1 MQLIH
6 EMYSDYE
13 RLLHANP
20 QRGYDFFYST
30 LLNPAL
36 REPMLTSEASLQA
49 IFCGC
54 NEKGQA
60 IFPNALNINDL
71 LVDEGYMDQALGNYL
86 AFLGYSNPGNNWAT
100 FLRNNYT
107 AIFADKAA
115 LAAMLQSRTA
125 MQLFVSDATLWAAI
139 LANTIYF
146 RRCMCSY
153 YFCAQLA
160 ATPTKIG
167 DIRANSSILTAFNTD
182 KKIVTSNQTIT
193 AAQST
198 VFFCMIIGQG
208 GVGGRGG
215 YYYSQSC
222 DTYRSDADPGTEGF
236 VAGTKGKARY
246 NEYPNETY
254 KNAGGGGGRGGV
266 KYCAIRLRKN
276 AKLSCTMSAIPTFT
290 GNDKRSSFKQ
300 AANNTQAQI
309 LPDIETSTNST
320 SGTAAAN
327 GYGGYGYGAPA
338 SGNNFLGT
346 PSANKGTPPNNG
358 RYYGSK
364 EGIGGKGVGA
374 GGGGGAGYGNDSR
387 GYTGGG
393 AAPGCIGLY
402 KGA

>member
-30 LLNPAL
+30 LLNPSL

-86 AFLGYSNPGNNWAT
+86 AFLGYSNPGNNWTT

-107 AIFADKAA
+107 SIFANKAA
-115 LAAMLQSRTA
+115 LAAVLQSRTA
-125 MQLFVSDATLWAAI
+125 MQLFVSDSTLWSAI
-139 LANTIYF
+139 VANTVYF
-146 RRCMCSY
+146 KRCMCSY
-153 YFCAQLA
+153 YFCEKLA

-167 DIRANSSILTAFNTD
+167 DIRANSSLLTAFNTN
-182 KKIVTSNQTIT
+182 KTIVTSNQTIT

-208 GVGGRGG
+208 GKGGKGG
-215 YYYSQSC
+215 YSESPNCDHYY
-222 DTYRSDADPGTEGF
+222 YDAQNGAPGNNGGT
-236 VAGTKGKARY
+236 AGKTRY
-246 NEYPNETY
+246 NEYGSDNKE

-266 KYCAIRLRKN
+266 TYCAIRLRKN
-276 AKLSCTMSAIPTFT
+276 AKLSCTMSATPTFT
-290 GNDKRSSFKQ
+290 GSDKRSSFEQ

-309 LPDIETSTNST
+309 LPNIETSSNST
-320 SGTAAAN
+320 SGANAAN

-346 PSANKGTPPNNG
+346 PSAGKGQEG
-358 RYYGSK
+358 GSRASK
-364 EGIGGKGVGA
+364 CGDGGKGIGA
-374 GGGGGAGYGNDSR
+374 GGGGGGGTNGAEGGN
-387 GYTGGG
+387 G
-393 AAPGCIGLY
+393 ASGCIGIY
-402 KGA
+402 RGA

>member
-60 IFPNALNINDL
+60 IFPNALNIIDL
-71 LVDEGYMDQALGNYL
+71 LVDEGYFDQALGNYL

-107 AIFADKAA
+107 AIFADKTAIAA
-115 LAAMLQSRTA
+115 VLQSRTA

-139 LANTIYF
+139 LANTAYF

-167 DIRANSSILTAFNTD
+167 DIRANNNILKAFNTD
-182 KKIVTSNQTIT
+182 KTIVTSNQTIT
-193 AAQST
+193 AVQST
-198 VFFCMIIGQG
+198 VFFCMLIGQG
-208 GVGGRGG
+208 GMGGKGG
-215 YYYSQSC
+215 WSEAPNCDQYYY
-222 DTYRSDADPGTEGF
+222 AAEN
-236 VAGTKGKARY
+236 GKAGNNGGTAGKTRY
-246 NEYPNETY
+246 DEYGDRDKE

-266 KYCAIRLRKN
+266 TYCAIRLRKN
-276 AKLSCTMSAIPTFT
+276 AKLNCTMGPTPTFT

-309 LPDIETSTNST
+309 LPNIETSSDST
-320 SGTAAAN
+320 SGTNAAN

-346 PSANKGTPPNNG
+346 PSADNGAKPENG
-358 RYYGSK
+358 RYNGSK
-364 EGIGGKGVGA
+364 EGSGGKGVGA
-374 GGGGGAGYGNDSR
+374 GGGGGSGLGSKPGRAGGN
-387 GYTGGG
+387 G
-393 AAPGCIGLY
+393 ATGCIGLY
-402 KGA
+402 RGV

>member
-36 REPMLTSEASLQA
+36 RESMLTSEASLQA

-86 AFLGYSNPGNNWAT
+86 AFLGYSNPGNNWTT
-100 FLRNNYT
+100 FLRNNYA

-115 LAAMLQSRTA
+115 IAAVLQSRTA
-125 MQLFVSDATLWAAI
+125 MHLFVSDSTLWSTI
-139 LANTIYF
+139 IANTDYF
-146 RRCMCSY
+146 KRCMCSY
-153 YFCAQLA
+153 DFCAMLA
-160 ATPTKIG
+160 STPTKIA
-167 DIRANSSILTAFNTD
+167 DIRANSSLLTAFNTD

-193 AAQST
+193 AVQST
-198 VFFCMIIGQG
+198 VFFCMLIGQG
-208 GVGGRGG
+208 GKGGNGG
-215 YYYSQSC
+215 YSESSNCDNYY
-222 DTYRSDADPGTEGF
+222 YDAQNGA
-236 VAGTKGKARY
+236 AGYNGGIAGKVRY
-246 NEYPNETY
+246 NEYYDRDKE

-266 KYCAIRLRKN
+266 VYCAIRLRKN
-276 AKLSCTMSAIPTFT
+276 ARLSCTMSATPTFT

-309 LPDIETSTNST
+309 LPDIETSSDST
-320 SGTAAAN
+320 SGTNAAN
-327 GYGGYGYGAPA
+327 GYGGYGYGVPA

-346 PSANKGTPPNNG
+346 PSAANGQQPPNG
-358 RYYGSK
+358 SYAGSK
-364 EGIGGKGVGA
+364 EGKGGKGVGA
-374 GGGGGAGYGNDSR
+374 GGGGGAGYRKYAGGN
-387 GYTGGG
+387 G
-393 AAPGCIGLY
+393 ASGCIGLY

>member
-36 REPMLTSEASLQA
+36 RESMLTSEASLQA

-86 AFLGYSNPGNNWAT
+86 AFLGYSNPGNNWTT
-100 FLRNNYT
+100 FLRNNYA

-115 LAAMLQSRTA
+115 LAAVLQSRTA
-125 MQLFVSDATLWAAI
+125 MQLFVSDSTLWSAI
-139 LANTIYF
+139 IANTAYF
-146 RRCMCSY
+146 KRCMCSY
-153 YFCAQLA
+153 YFCAMLA
-160 ATPTKIG
+160 STPTKIA
-167 DIRANSSILTAFNTD
+167 DIRARSSLLTAFNTD
-182 KKIVTSNQTIT
+182 KKIVTSNQTLDIG
-193 AAQST
+193 QST
-198 VFFCMIIGQG
+198 VFFCMLIGQG
-208 GVGGRGG
+208 GQGGRGG
-215 YYYSQSC
+215 YFYSRSC
-222 DTYRSDADPGTEGF
+222 AIYQSDANSGESGY
-236 VAGTKGKARY
+236 ASGAAGKARY
-246 NEYPNETY
+246 NEYTSQTY

-266 KYCAIRLRKN
+266 VYCAIRLRKN
-276 AKLSCTMSAIPTFT
+276 AKLSCTLSTKPTFT
-290 GNDKRSSFKQ
+290 GYDKCSSFKN
-300 AANNTQAQI
+300 AANNVQAQI
-309 LPDIETSTNST
+309 LPDIETSTDST
-320 SGTAAAN
+320 SGTNAAN

-346 PSANKGTPPNNG
+346 PSAGSGTRPPNNL
-358 RYYGSK
+358 YKGSK

-374 GGGGGAGYGNDSR
+374 GGGGGAGYSDSNS
-387 GYTGGG
+387 GYTGGNG
-393 AAPGCIGLY
+393 ALGCIGFY
-402 KGA
+402 RGA

>member
-86 AFLGYSNPGNNWAT
+86 AFLGYSNPGNNWTT

-115 LAAMLQSRTA
+115 LAAVLQSRTA
-125 MQLFVSDATLWAAI
+125 MQLFVSDSTLWSAI
-139 LANTIYF
+139 LTNTIYF

-167 DIRANSSILTAFNTD
+167 DIRANSSLLTAFNTN

-198 VFFCMIIGQG
+198 VFFCMLIGQG
-208 GVGGRGG
+208 GKGGTGG
-215 YYYSQSC
+215 YSLRDGCDYDYY
-222 DTYRSDADPGTEGF
+222 DATNGAPGSNGGT
-236 VAGTKGKARY
+236 AGKVRY
-246 NEYPNETY
+246 DEYGTSKKE

-266 KYCAIRLRKN
+266 VYCAIRLRKN
-276 AKLSCTMSAIPTFT
+276 AKLSCTMSATPTFT
-290 GNDKRSSFKQ
+290 GNDKCSSFKQ

-309 LPDIETSTNST
+309 LPDIETSTDST
-320 SGTAAAN
+320 SGANAAN
-327 GYGGYGYGAPA
+327 GYGGYGYGTPA

-346 PSANKGTPPNNG
+346 PSAGNG
-358 RYYGSK
+358 QAESDRASMHGN
-364 EGIGGKGVGA
+364 GGKGIGA
-374 GGGGGAGYGNDSR
+374 GGGGGGGWSSPANGGN
-387 GYTGGG
+387 G
-393 AAPGCIGLY
+393 ASGCIGLY
-402 KGA
+402 RGA

>member
-1 MQLIH
+1 MQLVH

-36 REPMLTSEASLQA
+36 RESMLTSEASLQA

-71 LVDEGYMDQALGNYL
+71 LIDEGYMDQALENYL
-86 AFLGYSNPGNNWAT
+86 AFLGYSNPGNSWVT

-115 LAAMLQSRTA
+115 LAAVLQSRTA
-125 MQLFVSDATLWAAI
+125 TQLFVSDATLWAAI
-139 LANTIYF
+139 LANTAYF

-167 DIRANSSILTAFNTD
+167 DIRANNNILKAFNTD

-193 AAQST
+193 AVQST
-198 VFFCMIIGQG
+198 VFFCMLIGQG
-208 GVGGRGG
+208 GKGGKGG
-215 YYYSQSC
+215 WSESSNCNQYYY
-222 DTYRSDADPGTEGF
+222 DAENGRAGNNGGT
-236 VAGTKGKARY
+236 AGKTRF
-246 NEYPNETY
+246 NEYGSRDKE

-266 KYCAIRLRKN
+266 TYCAIRLRKN
-276 AKLSCTMSAIPTFT
+276 AKLSCTMSNTPTFT

-309 LPDIETSTNST
+309 LPDIETSSDST
-320 SGTAAAN
+320 SGSNAAN
-327 GYGGYGYGAPA
+327 GYGGYGYGTPA

-346 PSANKGTPPNNG
+346 PSAGKGQAGGTHAGAPGN
-358 RYYGSK
+358 
-364 EGIGGKGVGA
+364 GGKGIGA
-374 GGGGGAGYGNDSR
+374 GGGGGGGYSSQA
-387 GYTGGG
+387 TGGNG
-393 AAPGCIGLY
+393 ASGCIGLY

>member
-71 LVDEGYMDQALGNYL
+71 LIDEGYMDQALGNYL
-86 AFLGYSNPGNNWAT
+86 AFLGYSNPGNDWTT

-107 AIFADKAA
+107 AIFADKTA
-115 LAAMLQSRTA
+115 LAAVLQSRTA

-139 LANTIYF
+139 LANTTYF
-146 RRCMCSY
+146 KRCMCSY

-160 ATPTKIG
+160 ATPTKI
-167 DIRANSSILTAFNTD
+167 DNIRANSNILTAFNTD

-208 GVGGRGG
+208 GTGGTGG
-215 YYYSQSC
+215 YSQKYGCDYTYY
-222 DTYRSDADPGTEGF
+222 DAESGQPGNNGGT
-236 VAGTKGKARY
+236 AGKTRY
-246 NEYPNETY
+246 NEYGDRDKE

-266 KYCAIRLRKN
+266 TYCAIRLKKN
-276 AKLSCTMSAIPTFT
+276 AKLSCSMSSTPTFT

-309 LPDIETSTNST
+309 LPNIETSSDST
-320 SGTAAAN
+320 SGTNAAN
-327 GYGGYGYGAPA
+327 GYGGYGYGTPA

-346 PSANKGTPPNNG
+346 PYAGNG
-358 RYYGSK
+358 QAGNDRAAKHGN
-364 EGIGGKGVGA
+364 GGKGIGA
-374 GGGGGAGYGNDSR
+374 GGGGGGGWSGSGAKGGN
-387 GYTGGG
+387 G
-393 AAPGCIGLY
+393 ASGCIGLY
-402 KGA
+402 RGA

>member
-30 LLNPAL
+30 LLNPSL
-36 REPMLTSEASLQA
+36 RESMLTSEASLQA

-60 IFPNALNINDL
+60 IFPNAFNINDL

-86 AFLGYSNPGNNWAT
+86 AFLGYSNPGNNWTT
-100 FLRNNYT
+100 FLRNNYA

-115 LAAMLQSRTA
+115 LAAVLQSRTA

-146 RRCMCSY
+146 RRYMCSY

-167 DIRANSSILTAFNTD
+167 DIRANSNILTAFNTD
-182 KKIVTSNQTIT
+182 KNIITSNKTIT

-208 GVGGRGG
+208 GAGGRGG
-215 YYYSQSC
+215 CRYTVSC
-222 DTYRSDADPGTEGF
+222 DAHRIDADPGADGF
-236 VAGTKGKARY
+236 VAGVKGKARY
-246 NEYPNETY
+246 NEYSSETY

-276 AKLSCTMSAIPTFT
+276 AKLSCVMGAEPSVIGCDKLSA
-290 GNDKRSSFKQ
+290 FKQ

-309 LPDIETSTNST
+309 LPNIETSTDST
-320 SGTAAAN
+320 SGTDAAN
-327 GYGGYGYGAPA
+327 GYGGYGYGTPV

-346 PSANKGTPPNNG
+346 LSAHKGTPPVSG
-358 RYYGSK
+358 AYYGAK
-364 EGIGGKGVGA
+364 EGIGGDGIGA
-374 GGGGGAGYGNDSR
+374 GGGGGAGRGTDSV
-387 GYTGGG
+387 GYVGGS

>member
-36 REPMLTSEASLQA
+36 RESMLTSEASLQA

-86 AFLGYSNPGNNWAT
+86 AFLGYSNPGNNWTT
-100 FLRNNYT
+100 FLRNNYA

-115 LAAMLQSRTA
+115 IAAVLQSRTA
-125 MQLFVSDATLWAAI
+125 MHLFVSDSTLWSTI
-139 LANTIYF
+139 IANTDYF
-146 RRCMCSY
+146 KRCMCSY
-153 YFCAQLA
+153 DFCAMLA
-160 ATPTKIG
+160 STPTKIA
-167 DIRANSSILTAFNTD
+167 DIRANSSLLTAFNTD

-198 VFFCMIIGQG
+198 VFFCMLIGQG
-208 GVGGRGG
+208 GTGGTGG
-215 YYYSQSC
+215 YSEKAGC
-222 DTYRSDADPGTEGF
+222 DTYYYDATNGASGNNGG
-236 VAGTKGKARY
+236 ANGKTRY
-246 NEYPNETY
+246 NEYGDRDKE

-266 KYCAIRLRKN
+266 VYCAIRLIKN
-276 AKLSCTMSAIPTFT
+276 ARLSCTMSATPTFT
-290 GNDKRSSFKQ
+290 GDDKRSSFKQ

-309 LPDIETSTNST
+309 LPDIETSSDST
-320 SGTAAAN
+320 SGTNAAN
-327 GYGGYGYGAPA
+327 GYGGYGYGVPA

-346 PSANKGTPPNNG
+346 PYAGNGQAGNNRAAKHG
-358 RYYGSK
+358 N
-364 EGIGGKGVGA
+364 GGKGIGA
-374 GGGGGAGYGNDSR
+374 GGGGGGGLSGSGAKGGN
-387 GYTGGG
+387 G
-393 AAPGCIGLY
+393 ASGCIGLY
-402 KGA
+402 RGA